1 LKLESDFT
9 KEKIIEGI
17 THGDNE
23 VLKFIYKENFRVI
36 RHLITS
42 NHGNE
47 SDAKDVFQE
56 TIVILYRKIR
66 ENNTEI
72 TSSLNTYIYAIARV
86 IWLKELT
93 RRKKNSEIYDT
104 EDNFISKIPNIIDLI
119 EKNERLRLYRGKFE
133 ELSEDCKKVIR
144 MFLSKVSVKDITHI
158 MGYSSEQHTKNR
170 HYRCKKSLI
179 SRIKGSNKYKELG
192 YENN

>member
-1 LKLESDFT
+1 LESYYT
-9 KEKIIEGI
+9 KEKLIEGI
-17 THGDNE
+17 AHGDNE
-23 VLKFIYKENFRVI
+23 ALKFIYKENFRI
-36 RHLITS
+36 IKHLIIS
-42 NHGNE
+42 NKGNA

-56 TIVILYRKIR
+56 TMVILYRKIR
-66 ENNTEI
+66 ENNINI
-72 TSSLNTYIYAIARV
+72 TSSLNTYIYAVAR
-86 IWLKELT
+86 ILWLKELT

-104 EDNFISKIPNIIDLI
+104 EDNFIGKIPDIIDLI
-119 EKNERLRLYRGKFE
+119 EKNERLRLFREKFE

-144 MFLSKVSVKDITHI
+144 MFLIKVSVKDITHI

-179 SRIKGSNKYKELG
+179 SRIKGNNKYKELG